1 MNEWYSALNKP
12 PLTPP
17 ATYFPIAWTVL
28 YTLMTISFFI
38 ILSKPSSKDKYFGV
52 NLFLIQLMFNFIW
65 SYIFFELKSIKLA
78 LVDVILLFI
87 ILCFTVFYFFK
98 ISKFAAILLIPYIL
112 QVVFAIYLNAGILVL
127 NLP

>member
-12 PLTPP
+12 PFTPP
-17 ATYFPIAWTVL
+17 AAYFPIAWTVL

-38 ILSKPSSKDKYFGV
+38 ILSKPSSKDKYAGV
-52 NLFLIQLMFNFIW
+52 NLFLIQLMLNFIW

-98 ISKFAAILLIPYIL
+98 ISKLAAILLILYIL

>member
-52 NLFLIQLMFNFIW
+52 NLFLIQLMLNFIW